1 MNRNYITTV
10 FPEIRKIHDKVL
22 RGHVID
28 VWLLAM
34 KRGGWEKIENIPFT
48 LLINTER
55 TLVEHTRAVTRMAM
69 SIAEERHVINMD
81 IVIAGGL
88 VHDVGKLLE
97 YTQKQRQVVRS
108 DYGTRVRHPISGY
121 ALAREAGL
129 PEEVAHIIATHSTEG
144 EKVKRSP
151 ESIIIHHCD
160 FIDFDIEKSK

>member
-1 MNRNYITTV
+1 MNKKYIGEV
-10 FPEIRKIHDKVL
+10 FPELYKIHDKVL
-22 RGHVID
+22 RSHVVD

-34 KRGGWEKIENIPFT
+34 KRGGWKKIEGIPFT
-48 LLINTER
+48 LLIDTKR

-69 SIAEERHVINMD
+69 SIARERHDMDLD

-97 YTQKQRQVVRS
+97 YTRKKGQFIKSV
-108 DYGTRVRHPISGY
+108 YGTRMRHPVSGY

-151 ESIIIHHCD
+151 ESIVIHHCD
-160 FIDFDIEKSK
+160 FIDFEIEKSR

>member
-1 MNRNYITTV
+1 MNKRYIGRV
-10 FPEIRKIHDKVL
+10 FPEILKIQDKVL
-22 RGHVID
+22 RSGVAD

-34 KRGGWEKIENIPFT
+34 KRGGWKEIERIPFT
-48 LLINTER
+48 LLIDTKR

-69 SIAEERHVINMD
+69 SIARERHDIDLD

-97 YTQKQRQVVRS
+97 YTEKKSRFVKSASGKRI
-108 DYGTRVRHPISGY
+108 RHPVSGY

-151 ESIIIHHCD
+151 ESILIHHCD
-160 FIDFDIEKSK
+160 FIDFDIEKSR

>member
-1 MNRNYITTV
+1 MDRNYITTV
-10 FPEIRKIHDKVL
+10 FPEIHKIHDKVL

-28 VWLLAM
+28 VWLMAM
-34 KRGGWEKIENIPFT
+34 KRGGWEKLEHIPFT
-48 LLINTER
+48 LLLNTKR

-69 SIAEERHVINMD
+69 SIAGERRDMDRD

-97 YTQKQRQVVRS
+97 YTQKKRQVVKS
-108 DYGTRVRHPISGY
+108 DYGKRVRHPISGY
-121 ALAREAGL
+121 ALAQEAGL

-151 ESIIIHHCD
+151 ESIVIHHCD
-160 FIDFDIEKSK
+160 FIDFEIEKSK